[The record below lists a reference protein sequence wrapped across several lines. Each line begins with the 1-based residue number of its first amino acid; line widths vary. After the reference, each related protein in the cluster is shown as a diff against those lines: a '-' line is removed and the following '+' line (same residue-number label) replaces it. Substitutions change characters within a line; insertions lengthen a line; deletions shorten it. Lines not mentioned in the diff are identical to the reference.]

1 MNWSHDPKQGRI
13 VESCGT
19 SSKPLELAETVA
31 QIGAIRDHE
40 FMLILKLDH
49 LQTVSMGWYGS
60 KLLTPQLI
68 LTGGPHYPKFDPHGH
83 THMGLSEKR
92 AALNPWFS
100 HHFPYWIGNLREH
113 PTFTHTHTC
122 AMVKT
127 GDVLYIQYIYII

>member
-1 MNWSHDPKQGRI
+1 MEHLQNRQNLLKQLPK
-13 VESCGT
+13 
-19 SSKPLELAETVA
+19 
-31 QIGAIRDHE
+31 IGAIRDHE

-49 LQTVSMGWYGS
+49 FQTVSMGWYGS

-113 PTFTHTHTC
+113 PTFTHTH
-122 AMVKT
+122 VPWSKH
-127 GDVLYIQYIYII
+127 GDILYVCIYIYII